1 MFNFK
6 SQLVSFGK
14 YRYAQIESQLPLISN
29 PRKRNFSLVWISTPV
44 AAVVGLLVGL
54 SINFCGSDMKK
65 NENMVEVKTLNEVL
79 ELPEYC
85 CVEHRTVVNL
95 PEFEIIINHKK

>member
-65 NENMVEVKTLNEVL
+65 NENMVEVKRIRDDGTFAYDFYKVPVHEID
-79 ELPEYC
+79 
-85 CVEHRTVVNL
+85 
-95 PEFEIIINHKK
+95 FESLTEI